1 MKLFSYAMVYA
12 FIVFLIYLFI
22 KFFRFAFVRIKATVI
37 RRKLSK
43 QGSVNDENFDTEKKD
58 D

>member
-1 MKLFSYAMVYA
+1 MKLFSYAFIYAFLVFLLYMVYK
-12 FIVFLIYLFI
+12 V
-22 KFFRFAFVRIKATVI
+22 FRFAFFRIKAFII

-43 QGSVNDENFDTEKKD
+43 VAKTDVNLESEKKD

>member
-1 MKLFSYAMVYA
+1 MKLFSYAIVYA
-12 FIVFLIYLFI
+12 FVVFLIYMVI
-22 KFFRFAFVRIKATVI
+22 KFFRFAFVRIKAYII

-43 QGSVNDENFDTEKKD
+43 VADKPENLESEKKD

>member
-1 MKLFSYAMVYA
+1 MKLFSYAIVYA
-12 FIVFLIYLFI
+12 GIIFLIYNLI
-22 KFFRFAFVRIKATVI
+22 KFFRFAFVRIKAYFI

-43 QGSVNDENFDTEKKD
+43 VVVNDENLDSEKKD